1 MPSSSRVASND
12 AIRVDFN
19 GQSMDAKAGESLAD
33 LIDRLGKDPNQLATA
48 VNAEF
53 VPRDMRKT
61 LLLQHGD
68 AIMTFEPIT
77 GG

>member
-1 MPSSSRVASND
+1 MPSSNRAASND
-12 AIRVDFN
+12 SIIVDFN
-19 GQSMDAKAGESLAD
+19 GQPMNARAGESLAEF
-33 LIDRLGKDPNQLATA
+33 IDRLGKDPNQLATA

-61 LLLQHGD
+61 LLLQQGD

>member
-1 MPSSSRVASND
+1 MPSSNRVASNE
-12 AIRVDFN
+12 AIMVDFN
-19 GQSMDAKAGESLAD
+19 GQAMDARVGESLAEF
-33 LIDRLGKDPNQLATA
+33 IDRLGKDPNQLATA

-61 LLLQHGD
+61 LLLQQGD

>member
-1 MPSSSRVASND
+1 M
-12 AIRVDFN
+12 VDFN
-19 GQSMDAKAGESLAD
+19 GQTMDARVGESLAEF
-33 LIDRLGKDPNQLATA
+33 IDRLGKDPNQLATA

-61 LLLQHGD
+61 LLLQQGD